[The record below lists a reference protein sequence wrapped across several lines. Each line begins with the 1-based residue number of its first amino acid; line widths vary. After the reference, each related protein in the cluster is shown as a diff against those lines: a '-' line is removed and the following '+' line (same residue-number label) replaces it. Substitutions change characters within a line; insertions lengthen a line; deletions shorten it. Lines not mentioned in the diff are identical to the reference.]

1 MAKALIIKGA
11 DFSANKVTTITF
23 ADNPCTGL
31 SFATDSISITGNE
44 SVEVEYTV
52 TPADTTDAITWA
64 SSNTSVVTVSDGA
77 LTAVGIGTATITATC
92 GNFSATATVSV
103 SITYIPNW
111 QYGHAGV
118 QSNAY
123 ISHSSNTLTR
133 ISAWGSGAQASE
145 YTSPDTASDG
155 TRNLIKLPAN
165 TGRVRISYDTTKKTM
180 LYNEQAHI
188 FWAKDVSCE
197 LTGHES
203 AALYLSSE
211 DVDVRTSGS
220 ATINVP
226 TGANLLVVVMRLAS
240 TRTAE
245 DNPATDAETIGLN
258 IEFLLAS

>member
-31 SFATDSISITGNE
+31 SFATDSISITGNNT
-44 SVEVEYTV
+44 VEVEYTV
-52 TPADTTDAITWA
+52 TPADTTDAIVWA
-64 SSNTSVVTVSDGA
+64 SSDANVVTVSDGV

-92 GNFSATATVSV
+92 GNFSASATVSV
-103 SITYIPNW
+103 SVTYIPNW
-111 QYGHAGV
+111 LYGHAGV
-118 QSNAY
+118 QANKY
-123 ISHSSNTLTR
+123 ISHSSNSLAR

-145 YTSPDTASDG
+145 YTSPDTASG
-155 TRNLIKLPAN
+155 GARNLIKLPAN

-188 FWAKDVSCE
+188 YWGQDVSCDVAGF
-197 LTGHES
+197 TD
-203 AALYLSSE
+203 AALFVSNE
-211 DVDVRTSGS
+211 DVDVRTSGE
-220 ATINVP
+220 ATLNVP
-226 TGANLLVVVMRLAS
+226 SGANLLVVAMRLAS
-240 TRTAE
+240 TRTDT

>member
-23 ADNPCTGL
+23 ANNPCTGL
-31 SFATDSISITGNE
+31 SFATDSISITGNNT
-44 SVEVEYTV
+44 VEVEYTV
-52 TPADTTDAITWA
+52 TPADTTDAIVWT
-64 SSNTSVVTVSDGA
+64 SSDTNVVTVLDGV

-92 GNFSATATVSV
+92 GSFSASATVSV

-111 QYGHAGV
+111 LYGHAGV

-123 ISHSSNTLTR
+123 ISHSSNSLAR
-133 ISAWGSGAQASE
+133 ISAWGSGAQAST
-145 YTSPDTASDG
+145 YDSPDLSSDG
-155 TRNLIKLPAN
+155 RRYLIKLPTN
-165 TGRVRISYDTTKKTM
+165 TGRVRISYDTSKKTM

-197 LTGHES
+197 VSGHES

-226 TGANLLVVVMRLAS
+226 TGAELLIVVMRLAS
-240 TRTAE
+240 ARTTT
-245 DNPATDAETIGLN
+245 DDPATDAETIGLN